1 MWAHKYSSCLSILS
15 VVCQAKCVKYR
26 RSTYV
31 RTVLGVPETEYLSP
45 ALDSIEDPDV
55 PISHRTAIVGSTQ
68 ERARTAGM
76 FGANTGVPAP
86 HTAAL
91 AGLTSGP
98 ASR

>member
-1 MWAHKYSSCLSILS
+1 MCTHVRSIL
-15 VVCQAKCVKYR
+15 CV
-26 RSTYV
+26 
-31 RTVLGVPETEYLSP
+31 PQTEYLSP
-45 ALDSIEDPDV
+45 ALDSVEDPDV

-91 AGLTSGP
+91 AGLTSRP
-98 ASR
+98 APR